1 MKNTKK
7 QISPYAELSA
17 KQLIVLAEQ
26 GDAEAQFMLA
36 GRYKKG
42 KGVKK
47 DLDKA
52 IEWYT
57 KAAAQG
63 DEEAKDKLSCLSR

>member
-36 GRYKKG
+36 GR
-42 KGVKK
+42 
-47 DLDKA
+47 
-52 IEWYT
+52 
-57 KAAAQG
+57 
-63 DEEAKDKLSCLSR
+63 